1 MDEATVSAII
11 NLAAVALPFVAA
23 AVVWLERK
31 LSKVREDLNI
41 SNEQGDLLIALAKA
55 IYAPIKAKHASDPSK
70 RAALD
75 KAEGILAQ
83 MVATWE
89 DEVGTTEVLQGQL
102 DELRAVLA
110 GL

>member
-31 LSKVREDLNI
+31 LSKVCEDLNI
-41 SNEQGDLLIALAKA
+41 SNEQGDLIIALAA
-55 IYAPIKAKHASDPSK
+55 ALYAPIRAKYADDAGK
-70 RAALD
+70 EAVLDRAESIIA
-75 KAEGILAQ
+75 G

-89 DEVGTTEVLQGQL
+89 DEAGTTAVLERQL
-102 DELRAVLA
+102 SELRAVLA